1 KSVIAFTQKFCFHVG
16 PPIVKLETYTYIA
29 ELQAF
34 LTEFY
39 RSTLQKHL
47 RNSFKKISPTLKT
60 TIKRCSTINL

>member
-1 KSVIAFTQKFCFHVG
+1 FKSVIAFTQKFCFHVG

-39 RSTLQKHL
+39 RSTTLGYKSKNDFFEEFWFII
-47 RNSFKKISPTLKT
+47 NSRT
-60 TIKRCSTINL
+60 